1 VKKRVTEQTKNNNF
15 FLLVFSMQRIRLR
28 QYQESV
34 IQRALEALENGQG
47 VIINSPTGTGKTL
60 MGLEIGR
67 RYSEK
72 HGFRH
77 FDVFVRTRSQYTPWE
92 DNARKLNL
100 KFTGLMAKSLF
111 CKYISRE
118 YYEICEICGISK
130 KDVSQDSDHQHKWK
144 RVYSTASCSNCEI
157 PGIEECNE
165 INDFG
170 ECISSGISEKY
181 VERLQ
186 KEGILKFAIE
196 TKKKGVCAYPD
207 MLKIP
212 ADFRLFSYIYYFLKI
227 VVPKGELLIFDEAH
241 NLELQELMRQ
251 TVSVYDFMS
260 LSTSKKEKEILEL
273 AFKRFI
279 ETESLDAKVRDIRGN
294 EVTIEELLLSFED
307 EGEKVLKKCKF
318 VLSADDSFYK
328 EKTDKYYRVIARDP
342 SVLLSRLNTERYV
355 LMSGTMPSEKYLKDV
370 WGLEKFEY
378 IDVWRDY
385 YDEIKDFYHMNISVV
400 DVDLTYKNRNGN
412 TYKEIAEFI
421 KTNLRK
427 DGVNLVS
434 TTSKQMMLD
443 LALFL
448 HADFIEKDGK
458 IDFEELQNLP
468 DGAVIL
474 AYEGGRLT
482 EGVEITKDGKSR
494 IKAVFVVGF
503 PYPEYKDKYLNS
515 VIDYLAEKK
524 GLNDKAKEA
533 FRWFVMKEKAIIKV
547 RQTMGRAIRGPQD
560 EADIWLIDKRFTYR
574 DIAEKL
580 GIEVS

>member
-1 VKKRVTEQTKNNNF
+1 
-15 FLLVFSMQRIRLR
+15 MQRIRLR

-34 IQRALEALENGQG
+34 VQRALNALENGEG
-47 VIINSPTGTGKTL
+47 VVINSPTGTGKTL

-67 RYSEK
+67 RYSEE
-72 HGFRH
+72 HGFSY

-92 DNARKLNL
+92 DNARKVDL

-111 CKYISRE
+111 CKHTSRE
-118 YYEICEICGISK
+118 YYEICEICGLSK
-130 KDVSQDSDHQHKWK
+130 SEAEKESDHQHRWTRK
-144 RVYSTASCSNCEI
+144 YSTISCSRCTI
-157 PGIEECNE
+157 PRIEECHE
-165 INDFG
+165 LNDFG
-170 ECISSGISEKY
+170 ECISYGIPEKY
-181 VERLQ
+181 VEQLQ
-186 KEGILKFAIE
+186 KVGILKFAVE
-196 TKKKGVCAYPD
+196 TKKKGVCAYRD
-207 MLKIP
+207 MLSIP
-212 ADFRLFSYIYYFLKI
+212 ADFCIFSYIYYFLRI
-227 VVPKGELLIFDEAH
+227 IVPKGELLIFDEAH

-251 TVSVYDFMS
+251 TVSVYDFVS
-260 LSTSKKEKEILEL
+260 LTHSKKEKEILEL

-279 ETESLDAKVRDIRGN
+279 ETESLDAKVKDIQGN
-294 EVTIEELLLSFED
+294 EITIEELLLQFEG
-307 EGEKVLKKCKF
+307 EGEKVAKKCKF

-355 LMSGTMPSEKYLKDV
+355 LMSGTMPSEKYLKEV

-378 IDVWRDY
+378 IDVWKDY
-385 YDEIKDFYHMNISVV
+385 YNEVKDFYHMNISVV
-400 DVDLTYKNRNGN
+400 DADLTYKNRDGE
-412 TYKEIAEFI
+412 TYKEVTEFI
-421 KTNLRK
+421 KENLRK
-427 DGVNLVS
+427 DGINLVA
-434 TTSKQMMLD
+434 TTSKQMMAD
-443 LALFL
+443 LSLFL
-448 HADFIEKDGK
+448 HADFLEREGK
-458 IDFEELQNLP
+458 IDFEELQKLP

-482 EGVEITKDGKSR
+482 EGIELTKDGKSR
-494 IKAVFVVGF
+494 IKAVFIVGF

-533 FRWFVMKEKAIIKV
+533 FRWFVLKEKAIIKV
-547 RQTMGRAIRGPQD
+547 RQTMGRATRGPQD